1 MLLDFLYR
9 IIFNY
14 IRMCTIDEPVSCL
27 YRELKKTSNLGH
39 GNNSVRFFNNR
50 SHASIDYCTISRG
63 KPNTLLI
70 SQQCKRYA
78 EQINTDRRETVCYLT
93 VVRSSERPGR
103 RTVIQTRIVRRACG
117 LIMHFIVGLASLMQV
132 YMLPFKV

>member
-1 MLLDFLYR
+1 MR
-9 IIFNY
+9 IFNE
-14 IRMCTIDEPVSCL
+14 ICNCTKDEAVILSQSTA
-27 YRELKKTSNLGH
+27 KKTTFLGH
-39 GNNSVRFFNNR
+39 ENNSVRFFNNR
-50 SHASIDYCTISRG
+50 SHASTDYCTISSG

-70 SQQCKRYA
+70 SQRCKRYA